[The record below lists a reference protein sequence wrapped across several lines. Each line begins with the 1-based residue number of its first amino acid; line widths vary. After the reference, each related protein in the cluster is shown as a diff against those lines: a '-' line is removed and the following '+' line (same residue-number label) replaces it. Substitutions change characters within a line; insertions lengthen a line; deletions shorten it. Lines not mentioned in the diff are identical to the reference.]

1 MSESLAWE
9 KWSAFSHNRYQ
20 EELERFSKPG
30 SVAQKKAYFEAHYKR
45 KAAQKAAAELE
56 EADTEGTM
64 NQVKTEETEVCTSS
78 CVESEPLRSPTC
90 QVIESN
96 EQHNVVQNAES
107 ISPTD
112 ADVHDSMNEESMV
125 ETLITDNVEEV
136 LDKNNSMET
145 APNIENENQNEKD
158 EDHVK
163 TVIAEEVKTPAE
175 NVSVMVFFA
184 LIIAIQ
190 KP

>member
-56 EADTEGTM
+56 EANTEGTM
-64 NQVKTEETEVCTSS
+64 KQVKTEETEVCTSS
-78 CVESEPLRSPTC
+78 FVESEPLRSPTC

-96 EQHNVVQNAES
+96 EQQNIVQNTES
-107 ISPTD
+107 VSPAD

-125 ETLITDNVEEV
+125 ETLTTDKVEEV
-136 LDKNNSMET
+136 LDQNNSMET
-145 APNIENENQNEKD
+145 APNIENDNQNEKD
-158 EDHVK
+158 EDHAK
-163 TVIAEEVKTPAE
+163 TAVAEEVKTPAE
-175 NVSVMVFFA
+175 NVSVIVIFS
-184 LIIAIQ
+184 LIIAI
-190 KP
+190 